1 MVNNPETE
9 FIQSDEKGQSEVS
22 KLYSEGLTTKD
33 KIEKLTDNNLD
44 VLRLADLR
52 SPWGRRELISV
63 LTKAEELGHHRGFD
77 EGMMEEQVQDI
88 CNDIVENMLVKVDD
102 GKKSGATSVS
112 LAESVEEQDATVM
125 HQAMIRARKIFNNA
139 ELPAQVDLQT
149 SQNEEGNTLFNIS
162 LIIDLQNS
170 QLETVETLISER

>member
-1 MVNNPETE
+1 MAIGPETG
-9 FIQSDEKGQSEVS
+9 FKQSDEKGQSEVS

-44 VLRLADLR
+44 ALCLTDLR
-52 SPWGRRELISV
+52 SVWGRRELTSI

-102 GKKSGATSVS
+102 GRKSGATSVS
-112 LAESVEEQDATVM
+112 LAESVEEQDVTVT

-139 ELPAQVDLQT
+139 DLPAQVDLHT
-149 SQNEEGNTLFNIS
+149 SQNEEGNTLFNMS
-162 LIIDLQNS
+162 LIIDLQIYPPEPTEP
-170 QLETVETLISER
+170 LTSER